1 METMIGFAA
10 VGMVTL
16 FSLFAALAL
25 QGLLMKL
32 AFQLMQPATAD
43 RRVVVVKAPI
53 ARGPRGKRVSFREM
67 ASRAGGHLGGSSAG
81 NWRERKRPCLL

>member
-53 ARGPRGKRVSFREM
+53 ERGARMV
-67 ASRAGGHLGGSSAG
+67 AQVYARAT
-81 NWRERKRPCLL
+81 R